1 MYVNLCIKSPWGAP
15 LYVNS
20 CRKSLWGAPLHVNL
34 HTSVGILGGSR
45 ASAIGLLLSIGL
57 AKYVYRDNCQS
68 NLHTGTGILLDAAH
82 IYDELAPLTNQTNKQ
97 ALGSSALLVFGFY
110 SREGVYRYLL
120 MDFAVKNPARIW
132 ESDHNQS
139 ALFAG

>member
-1 MYVNLCIKSPWGAP
+1 MKSPWGAP
-15 LYVNS
+15 LYVNL
-20 CRKSLWGAPLHVNL
+20 RIKSLWGAPLFVNL

-57 AKYVYRDNCQS
+57 AKYVYHDNCRS
-68 NLHTGTGILLDAAH
+68 NLHTGTGILLDAAQ

-110 SREGVYRYLL
+110 SREGVYR
-120 MDFAVKNPARIW
+120 
-132 ESDHNQS
+132 
-139 ALFAG
+139 

>member
-1 MYVNLCIKSPWGAP
+1 MY
-15 LYVNS
+15 
-20 CRKSLWGAPLHVNL
+20 VNL

-57 AKYVYRDNCQS
+57 AKYVYHDNCRS

-110 SREGVYRYLL
+110 SREGVYRYRHMYAEHERMRALVCIHS
-120 MDFAVKNPARIW
+120 MDAKYACT
-132 ESDHNQS
+132 
-139 ALFAG
+139 A